1 MPKDDRF
8 PLALSKGT
16 ILSGQYVIERVLG
29 QGGFGITYK
38 AVDYRNG
45 NKPVA
50 VKEYFPDSLVYRE
63 MSEVIPYPGDR
74 AENFEYG
81 KKNFLAEAETLAR
94 FLGNDNI
101 VRVYSYFEENGT
113 AYFAMEYV
121 DGIPFDKYLQ
131 TKPGGR
137 ITIDEAKKILI
148 PVMDALGAVH
158 AKGIIHR
165 DVTPDNIY
173 ITNTRVMLLDF
184 GAARY
189 SLGDKSQSLDVV
201 LKHGFAPKEQYQ
213 RKGKQGPFTDI
224 YSLGATFYFAI
235 TGRRPPDSI
244 DRIDTDQLIPP
255 SRLGVNIT
263 KYQETA
269 ILQAMSV
276 RPEERFRSMAEFK
289 SVLLNDRS
297 RPISPPVKPPPIPA
311 ANITGVNNVKAPPAD
326 KKATTQELQNRLKRL
341 QTRMSQIQME
351 IQQQE
356 GAAQMPQQPAAV
368 NRAIPSQIQ
377 MPVQP
382 AAVNRTIPSQIQMP
396 VQPAAANRTIPSQ
409 IQMPVQPAAVNRTIP
424 SQIQMPVQPAA
435 YQPIPSQI
443 QITPQPMAGV
453 VQPPGTGNNYM
464 VQPIAAVTGVSQTGT
479 GISPSGSGVS
489 TIPSSGSSPV
499 QPVAASSQPEYSAP
513 KKSNNKGLILGIV
526 AICAV
531 MVIAIGVIILVAGS
545 SGKNKSPSGGGGMG
559 YADIGVSSDES
570 SKPFVPKNTSSA
582 TNSGTHSN
590 PFTNTPSVVSK
601 PVVSPPPVNDGN
613 FSAADLEIVGNT
625 AANITNFG
633 CYTTTGLSR
642 FWIDEDYH
650 SVKTDVTGKETYIH
664 KNFKGEFSCL
674 SYTGGYLYY
683 IYDKQAYRLD
693 VTNDSDHELVPGVQG
708 LKNIDRFFVTNS
720 FFFVYQDGKL
730 YRINRKSEKIEETIE
745 IQYGDQFTLA
755 KGCLYYISAAQDGRS
770 CVYKVS
776 ADNFTKVED
785 TYKAENGFFRSP
797 MVYEDY
803 LYIFHVADG
812 DETKTELSRISA
824 ANSGGKWES
833 WVIGNFLAKDKSE
846 YAYEMNMIG
855 ENIFFSVQNNST
867 SKSSLYHI
875 VLADNGHYDASKIA
889 DSDSAHACVSKQ
901 GEDYK
906 VNYIEYDAAKKQ
918 YINRSAVYDHKT
930 NKKK

>member
-368 NRAIPSQIQ
+368 SRA
-377 MPVQP
+377 
-382 AAVNRTIPSQIQMP
+382 
-396 VQPAAANRTIPSQ
+396 
-409 IQMPVQPAAVNRTIP
+409 IP

-499 QPVAASSQPEYSAP
+499 QPAAASSQPEYSAP